1 MLSRDEIFNRLVD
14 LVVEKLSV
22 SKDDITEDSAFI
34 DELGAD
40 SLDIVELVMGIEEE
54 FNILIP
60 DEHAER
66 ITTVNNAIDYIVENV
81 RK

>member
-1 MLSRDEIFNRLVD
+1 MLSREEIFNRLVD